1 MSAVFDEPGPD
12 EPVPEAPGPDEP
24 VPDTLADLLS
34 DDFAR
39 ISAERDEFLDALR
52 RLQADFDNFRKRTER
67 PQSEMR
73 IRASESLVVR
83 LLPVLDSLELAMAHL
98 GLLTGQASDEASTAL
113 VQVNSQLREVLAR
126 EGLERIDSVG
136 VEFDPTVHEA
146 TAMDDGG
153 AVEKPSETGTADT
166 ADDVESVID
175 PPPPS
180 GPTVS
185 EVWRSGYRMG
195 ERVIRPAMVRVRG

>member
-12 EPVPEAPGPDEP
+12 EPVQEVPGPDVP
-24 VPDTLADLLS
+24 VQDTLADLLS

-67 PQSEMR
+67 QQSEMR
-73 IRASESLVVR
+73 VRASESLVVR

-146 TAMDDGG
+146 TAMDDGNS
-153 AVEKPSETGTADT
+153 VEEPSETGTADT

-175 PPPPS
+175 PPPPT